1 VRRSS
6 AQMSAVSTASIPNI
20 FDLAGEGLDQFYAN
34 AEIAATQY
42 RASGIE
48 CTATHVARAAQ
59 VSNLVELAA
68 TVRSTGVSSTVK
80 RFVGNEVAC
89 VVLVLGLEAVGVD
102 LDTTTPEQIAGFC
115 SRFEV
120 VLAAADKK
128 TIRPFR

>member
-1 VRRSS
+1 
-6 AQMSAVSTASIPNI
+6 MSDVSTAPVPNI
-20 FDLAGEGLDQFYAN
+20 FDLAGEELDQFYTN
-34 AEIAATQY
+34 AEIAATNY
-42 RASGIE
+42 RGAGIE

-68 TVRSTGVSSTVK
+68 GLRSTGVASTVK

-89 VVLVLGLEAVGVD
+89 VVLVLGLEALGVD
-102 LDTTTPEQIAGFC
+102 LDMVTPEQIAGFC

-120 VLAAADKK
+120 VLAAVDKK